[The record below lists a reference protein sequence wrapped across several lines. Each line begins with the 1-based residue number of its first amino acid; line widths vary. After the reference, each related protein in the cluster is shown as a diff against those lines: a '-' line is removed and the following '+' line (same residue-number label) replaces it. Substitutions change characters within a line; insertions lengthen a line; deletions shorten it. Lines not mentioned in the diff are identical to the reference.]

1 MADSNTVATIRN
13 DKLTVRIKALGAE
26 MTSIQTADGTEH
38 LWQGDPAWWSGQA
51 PLLFPVA
58 GSFKDD
64 EYILNGKTYHMPKH
78 GFAKYRVFD
87 VETQTED
94 SVTFLLAGENAR
106 HEGFPFDYALRVRY
120 ALEDNRIKIDYLI
133 SNLGDT
139 PLYACIGAHEAYACP
154 DGVNNYEI
162 AFDEDEGGHVAN
174 SLFEGGCLS
183 RKRQNIALESN
194 ALPLHENDFAGTT
207 LTFLTLKSRGVT
219 LRKKTG
225 EKIAHVDYT
234 GFNDL
239 LLWTIPGA
247 KYICIEPWSN
257 HPDFIDTDKQLP
269 AKPGVIPV
277 AAHDSAARTHTLT
290 IY

>member
-1 MADSNTVATIRN
+1 MTDKSTIATIRN
-13 DKLTVRIKALGAE
+13 DKLTVAIKTLGAE
-26 MTSIQTADGTEH
+26 MTSIKTADGNEH

-58 GSFKDD
+58 GALKDD
-64 EYILNGKTYHMPKH
+64 EYILNNKTYHMPKH

-87 VETQTED
+87 VEAQSD
-94 SVTFLLAGENAR
+94 AAVTFLLAGENAR
-106 HEGFPFDYALRVRY
+106 HEGFPIDYELRVRY
-120 ALEDNRIKIDYLI
+120 ALEDNRIKIDYTI
-133 SNLGDT
+133 TNLGDG
-139 PLYACIGAHEAYACP
+139 PMYACVGAHEAYACP
-154 DGVNNYEI
+154 DGVDNYEI

-174 SLFEGGCLS
+174 SLFEKGYQAHKCED
-183 RKRQNIALESN
+183 IALVNN
-194 ALPLHENDFAGTT
+194 ALPLHAADFEGTT

-219 LRKKTG
+219 LRRRTG

-234 GFNDL
+234 GFNYL

-247 KYICIEPWSN
+247 DYICIEPWSN
-257 HPDFIDTDKQLP
+257 HPDFIDTNKQFP

-277 AAHDSAARTHTLT
+277 AAHSSALRTHTLT